1 MLTRLQRPLAK
12 MDRMKAADAKND
24 GPKQPTPD
32 LDALLASLRSMGVQ
46 RNVRRMQQGHEFSSV
61 PAWNENKY
69 KRKSVSLSTAREPE
83 SQRTNR
89 TTKANVMLITHN
101 FGISR
106 QISFGIIV
114 TCEELALHVSGKA
127 EREGE
132 RAQDETARGGERKRG
147 QREREGE
154 RSQSETPFT
163 SVFYI

>member
-127 EREGE
+127 VNVVCHQPVG
-132 RAQDETARGGERKRG
+132 TLGSSGG
-147 QREREGE
+147 
-154 RSQSETPFT
+154 F
-163 SVFYI
+163 SVRRT